1 MVVIGRNKIQ
11 ILSAV
16 VIGHNRILAVLDKVL
31 GALDRVP
38 IILDKILDLV
48 QQAELFHHT
57 IEGLTTIA
65 EVPFRLLWLWLSR
78 RSLPH
83 VWLFK
88 NHLFVLN

>member
-16 VIGHNRILAVLDKVL
+16 VTGHNRILAVLDKVL

-48 QQAELFHHT
+48 QRAELFHHT